1 MSTSFEKAFIF
12 HQQGEIEQAK
22 LLYEDILQNDPN
34 HFDTLHMLGVAVTD
48 EDPSRAVQLLSKA
61 LEINSTMPECFN
73 NAAHALM
80 KLGQHALALE
90 CCRHSIALEAG
101 NWTTY
106 ANAAEALRN
115 LQRQEDALVS
125 INAAISIAP
134 TMAKLY
140 SNRGNL
146 FKELGQYEQALL
158 EYQTAIELDPEDATF
173 YVNRGLAYQDLNLI
187 YPAIESQEK
196 AIALDPQLG
205 AAHDNLAK
213 LYLLNGNLQ
222 SGWGMY
228 HWRWKGLGLTSQP
241 LKTSKPKW
249 QNGSAAKRLLV
260 WAEQGASEHI
270 LFGSLLLEMQR
281 LVPNL
286 LVQIDPRL
294 IPIFERSMPE
304 ITFYSAT
311 ETVDESLYDAHIA
324 LGDLPGLFRNQID
337 DFLNVKLQYLK
348 PKFEQRNLIKETLA
362 KQDELLI
369 GISWKEEDH
378 SANKSSNS
386 NKTNKTN
393 KANNIELT
401 QLVSSLNM
409 PGIKFVNLQQGI
421 SNQELA
427 DLQSKL
433 MIQVYGYEQL
443 SSSLGFDDLAA
454 LVSACDIIISVDN
467 EVAHLAGA
475 MNIPCWVLLPK
486 APHWR
491 WLSGV
496 TLSPWYPSLR
506 LYRQEQQ
513 GVWDAPLD
521 KIRHD
526 LVPLLKQSTQ
536 YN

>member
-12 HQQGEIEQAK
+12 HQQGEVEQAK
-22 LLYEDILQNDPN
+22 LLYEDILQNDPH
-34 HFDTLHMLGVAVTD
+34 HFDALHMLGVAVTD

-73 NAAHALM
+73 NAAHALI

-90 CCRHSIALEAG
+90 CCRHSIALEGG

-146 FKELGQYEQALL
+146 FKELGQHEQALL

-205 AAHDNLAK
+205 AAHDTLAK
-213 LYLLNGNLQ
+213 LYLLNGHFQ

-228 HWRWKGLGLTSQP
+228 HWRWKGRGLTTPP
-241 LKTSKPKW
+241 LKTSKPRW
-249 QNGSAAKRLLV
+249 QNGSTAKRLLV

-281 LVPNL
+281 LAPNL
-286 LVQIDPRL
+286 LVQVDERL
-294 IPIFERSMPE
+294 IPLFERSMPE
-304 ITFYSAT
+304 ITFYAAT
-311 ETVDESLYDAHIA
+311 ETVDESLYDAHLA
-324 LGDLPGLFRNQID
+324 LGDLPGLFRNDLD

-348 PKFEQRNLIKETLA
+348 PKFEQRAAIREALA
-362 KQDELLI
+362 RSDELLI
-369 GISWKEEDH
+369 GIAWRDEDNPH
-378 SANKSSNS
+378 DKS
-386 NKTNKTN
+386 K
-393 KANNIELT
+393 NIELNR
-401 QLVSSLNM
+401 LASALNM
-409 PGIKFVNLQQGI
+409 PGIKFVHLQQGI
-421 SNQELA
+421 IDQELA

-433 MIQVYGYEQL
+433 MVQIYGYHQANEL
-443 SSSLGFDDLAA
+443 VEFDDLAS
-454 LVSACDIIISVDN
+454 LVSACDLVISTDN
-467 EVAHLAGA
+467 IVADLAGSI
-475 MNIPCWVLLPK
+475 NVPCWVLLPK
-486 APHWR
+486 APQWR

>member
-1 MSTSFEKAFIF
+1 MGTSFEKAFIF

-22 LLYEDILQNDPN
+22 LLYEDILQNDPH
-34 HFDTLHMLGVAVTD
+34 HFDALHMLGVAVTD

-90 CCRHSIALEAG
+90 CCRHSIALEGG

-196 AIALDPQLG
+196 AIALDPLLG

-228 HWRWKGLGLTSQP
+228 HWRWKGLGLTTQP
-241 LKTSKPKW
+241 LKTSRPQWYK
-249 QNGSAAKRLLV
+249 SSTAKRLLV

-286 LVQIDPRL
+286 LVQIDSRL
-294 IPIFERSMPE
+294 IPIFVRSMPE

-311 ETVDESLYDAHIA
+311 EIVDESLYDAHIP
-324 LGDLPGLFRNQID
+324 LGNLPGLFRNQID
-337 DFLNVKLQYLK
+337 DFLNVKLQYLR

-369 GISWKEEDH
+369 GIAWKDDG
-378 SANKSSNS
+378 SSSN
-386 NKTNKTN
+386 KGN
-393 KANNIELT
+393 KANNLELT

-409 PGIKFVNLQQGI
+409 PGIKFINLQQGI

-443 SSSLGFDDLAA
+443 NSSLGLDDLAA
-454 LVSACDIIISVDN
+454 LVSACDLIISVDN
-467 EVAHLAGA
+467 EVTHLAGA

-513 GVWDAPLD
+513 GVWEDSLN

>member
-34 HFDTLHMLGVAVTD
+34 HFDALHMLGVAVTD

-146 FKELGQYEQALL
+146 FKELGQHDQALL

-249 QNGSAAKRLLV
+249 QNGSTAKRLLV

-304 ITFYSAT
+304 ITFYSST

-348 PKFEQRNLIKETLA
+348 PKFEQRNLIKETLT

-369 GISWKEEDH
+369 GIAWKEGDH
-378 SANKSSNS
+378 LANKSSKP
-386 NKTNKTN
+386 NKTNKT
-393 KANNIELT
+393 NNIELT

-433 MIQVYGYEQL
+433 MIQVYGYEQPNH
-443 SSSLGFDDLAA
+443 SLGLDDLAA
-454 LVSACDIIISVDN
+454 LISACDIIISVDN

>member
-1 MSTSFEKAFIF
+1 MNTTFQQAFTL
-12 HQQGEIEQAK
+12 HQQGEVEQAK
-22 LLYEDILQNDPN
+22 LLYEDILQRDPS
-34 HFDTLHMLGVAVTD
+34 HFDALHMLGVAVTN

-61 LEINSTMPECFN
+61 LEINANMPECFN
-73 NAAHALM
+73 NAANALM

-90 CCRHSIALEAG
+90 CCRHSIALEGG

-125 INAAISIAP
+125 INAAISIKP

-146 FKELGQYEQALL
+146 FKELGQHEQALL

-213 LYLLNGNLQ
+213 LYLLNGNFQ

-228 HWRWKGLGLTSQP
+228 HWRWKGRSLKTQP
-241 LKTSKPKW
+241 LKNSKPKW
-249 QNGSAAKRLLV
+249 QNGSTAKRLLV

-270 LFGSLLLEMQR
+270 LFGGLLLEMQR

-294 IPIFERSMPE
+294 IPIFEHSMPE
-304 ITFYSAT
+304 ITFYSAA
-311 ETVDESLYDAHIA
+311 ETVDQSLYDAHLP
-324 LGDLPGLFRNQID
+324 LGNLPGLFRNQLD
-337 DFLNVKLQYLK
+337 DFLNVKLRYLK
-348 PKFEQRNLIKETLA
+348 PKFEQTNRIKETLA
-362 KQDELLI
+362 QQGELLI
-369 GISWKEEDH
+369 GIAWGGED
-378 SANKSSNS
+378 SSSTKAN
-386 NKTNKTN
+386 TAG
-393 KANNIELT
+393 KANNIDLI
-401 QLVSSLNM
+401 QLVSALNM
-409 PGIKFVNLQQGI
+409 PGVKFVNLQQGI
-421 SNQELA
+421 SIQELA
-427 DLQSKL
+427 DLRSKL
-433 MIQVYGYEQL
+433 MIQMYGYDQINDAMD
-443 SSSLGFDDLAA
+443 FDGLAS
-454 LVSACDIIISVDN
+454 LVSACDLVISVDN
-467 EVAHLAGA
+467 IAVHLAGA
-475 MNIPCWVLLPK
+475 MHIPCWVLLPK

-513 GVWDAPLD
+513 GAWDVPLD
-521 KIRHD
+521 KIRLD
-526 LVPLLKQSTQ
+526 LEPLLKQSTH

>member
-1 MSTSFEKAFIF
+1 
-12 HQQGEIEQAK
+12 
-22 LLYEDILQNDPN
+22 
-34 HFDTLHMLGVAVTD
+34 
-48 EDPSRAVQLLSKA
+48 
-61 LEINSTMPECFN
+61 
-73 NAAHALM
+73 
-80 KLGQHALALE
+80 
-90 CCRHSIALEAG
+90 
-101 NWTTY
+101 
-106 ANAAEALRN
+106 
-115 LQRQEDALVS
+115 
-125 INAAISIAP
+125 
-134 TMAKLY
+134 
-140 SNRGNL
+140 
-146 FKELGQYEQALL
+146 
-158 EYQTAIELDPEDATF
+158 
-173 YVNRGLAYQDLNLI
+173 LAYQDLNLI
-187 YPAIESQEK
+187 YPAIESQER
-196 AIALDPQLG
+196 AIALDPHLG

-228 HWRWKGLGLTSQP
+228 HWRWKGLSLTTQP
-241 LKTSKPKW
+241 LKTSRPQWHK
-249 QNGSAAKRLLV
+249 GSTAKRLLV

-286 LVQIDPRL
+286 LVQVDPRL

-362 KQDELLI
+362 KQDELII
-369 GISWKEEDH
+369 GIAWKDDG
-378 SANKSSNS
+378 SSSN
-386 NKTNKTN
+386 KGN

-409 PGIKFVNLQQGI
+409 PGIKFVNLQQNI
-421 SNQELA
+421 SNHELA

-433 MIQVYGYEQL
+433 MIQVYGYEQPNH
-443 SSSLGFDDLAA
+443 SVGFDDLAA
-454 LVSACDIIISVDN
+454 LISACDIIISVDN

-496 TLSPWYPSLR
+496 TLSPWYPSIR

-513 GVWDAPLD
+513 GVWDDPLD